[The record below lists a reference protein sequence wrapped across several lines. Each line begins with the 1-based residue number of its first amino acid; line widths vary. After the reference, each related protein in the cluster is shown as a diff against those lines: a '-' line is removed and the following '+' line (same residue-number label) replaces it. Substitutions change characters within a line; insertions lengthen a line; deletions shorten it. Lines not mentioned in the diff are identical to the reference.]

1 MVLPF
6 RRQWLVLACNLFCVG
21 DFECGVPVEAELM
34 ATEREDEVEYESDPE
49 DTKQSLAMRR
59 RRAASDDEESEKEE
73 ALEGEGGK
81 ESRVI
86 RSEESDSEGGA
97 ADYDDEEGELEEEE
111 ELDGEEE
118 EEEGNYED
126 AEEVI
131 DEEKVSERR
140 VGEVERNDGINMGHE
155 EEKDVVDR
163 DFKGEG
169 QIAVEE
175 PLGEWGEDQAED
187 QVEKKENEPFAVPT
201 AGAFYMHDDRFRDN
215 VGGRNRRTFGGRR
228 LWESKDERKWGHDKF
243 EEMTMQERRYDE
255 RRRTS
260 RGNYRGRGRNRGVDR
275 GYVRGNRARGFDN
288 NSPVGTGNN
297 SSNQNQV
304 PRGVRGRGPRR
315 YESSLKKSSHA
326 PPNHNKQSKKPLE
339 EASQDNSGQ
348 VFTSPLN
355 TEADQAPAKKQ
366 TFASSL
372 NSASPPFYPSSSSSK
387 DVASTQKKDGQV
399 GNLSRS
405 NRASMVDDNFSGS
418 PSNALSRGKNIANS
432 VGIDKLSIDG
442 SVTTSAA
449 KPLATLHIAPSG
461 SSVNTSQSFQNRAQG
476 RAMAPPA
483 GQMPYQ
489 NNPSQGQR
497 NRLSP
502 QMPVH
507 GGQRNAAPNRVQT
520 SPQVAGQRPGSGSQ
534 ASSPPKTA
542 ASVNSYETAEVEA
555 ASEANKLAGALVGKG
570 KGSVQGGGR
579 GSFVYSGAHVVGA
592 GGNMGVGHG
601 DQNFPGTPAFLPVM
615 QFGGQHPGV
624 PAVGMAFPGYVAQ
637 PQLGL
642 GGNSEMTWLPVLAGA
657 AGALGAT
664 YCSPYIAV
672 DGAYNASS
680 GQTTSMGTSS
690 KEGQSNKT
698 NSDWKPSQ
706 KPELVSEEHGQRQ
719 NKPRRYSEMNFGQ

>member
-1 MVLPF
+1 
-6 RRQWLVLACNLFCVG
+6 
-21 DFECGVPVEAELM
+21 M
-34 ATEREDEVEYESDPE
+34 ATGREDEVEYESDPDE
-49 DTKQSLAMRR
+49 TKQSLAMRR

-81 ESRVI
+81 ESRAGRV

-131 DEEKVSERR
+131 DEEKMNERR
-140 VGEVERNDGINMGHE
+140 VGEVERNDNINMGHE
-155 EEKDVVDR
+155 EEKEVVDR
-163 DFKGEG
+163 DFKDEG

-187 QVEKKENEPFAVPT
+187 QVEKKENEPYAVPT

-260 RGNYRGRGRNRGVDR
+260 RGNYRGRGRNRAVDR
-275 GYVRGNRARGFDN
+275 GYVRGNRARAFDN

-326 PPNHNKQSKKPLE
+326 PPNHNKQSKKPVE
-339 EASQDNSGQ
+339 EASQDNLGS
-348 VFTSPLN
+348 T
-355 TEADQAPAKKQ
+355 
-366 TFASSL
+366 
-372 NSASPPFYPSSSSSK
+372 SK
-387 DVASTQKKDGQV
+387 DVAPTQKKDGQV
-399 GNLSRS
+399 GNLSRN
-405 NRASMVDDNFSGS
+405 NRASMVDDNFSG
-418 PSNALSRGKNIANS
+418 PPPNALLRGKNIANS
-432 VGIDKLSIDG
+432 VGIDKLSIDD

-449 KPLATLHIAPSG
+449 KPLATLHIAPTG
-461 SSVNTSQSFQNRAQG
+461 SSVNASQSFQTRAQG
-476 RAMAPPA
+476 KAMAPPA

-502 QMPVH
+502 QVQVH
-507 GGQRNAAPNRVQT
+507 AGQRNAGPNRVQT

-534 ASSPPKTA
+534 ASSPPTTA
-542 ASVNSYETAEVEA
+542 ASVNSYETAEMEA
-555 ASEANKLAGALVGKG
+555 ASEANKSAGALVGKG

-615 QFGGQHPGV
+615 QFSGQHPGV
-624 PAVGMAFPGYVAQ
+624 PTVGMAFPGYVAP

-642 GGNSEMTWLPVLAGA
+642 GANSEMTWLPVLAGA

-672 DGAYNASS
+672 DGAYHAPS
-680 GQTTSMGTSS
+680 GQTTSMATSS

-706 KPELVSEEHGQRQ
+706 KPELLSEEHGQRQ

>member
-1 MVLPF
+1 
-6 RRQWLVLACNLFCVG
+6 
-21 DFECGVPVEAELM
+21 M

-49 DTKQSLAMRR
+49 ETKQSLAMRR
-59 RRAASDDEESEKEE
+59 RRAASDDEESEKEGE
-73 ALEGEGGK
+73 ASEGGGGGGGK
-81 ESRVI
+81 ESRVGRI
-86 RSEESDSEGGA
+86 RSEDSDSEGGA

-131 DEEKVSERR
+131 DEEEVNGRR
-140 VGEVERNDGINMGHE
+140 VGEVERNDGVHVGLE
-155 EEKDVVDR
+155 EEKEVVAR
-163 DFKGEG
+163 EAKSEG
-169 QIAVEE
+169 QIAADES
-175 PLGEWGEDQAED
+175 LGEWGEDQAED
-187 QVEKKENEPFAVPT
+187 QVEKKENEPYAVPT

-215 VGGRNRRTFGGRR
+215 VGGRNRRTFGGRK

-275 GYVRGNRARGFDN
+275 GYVRGNRARTFDTN
-288 NSPVGTGNN
+288 NPVGTGNN
-297 SSNQNQV
+297 SSSQNQV

-326 PPNHNKQSKKPLE
+326 PSNHNKYSKKSLE

-348 VFTSPLN
+348 VFISTLN
-355 TEADQAPAKKQ
+355 TEADAAPAKKQ

-387 DVASTQKKDGQV
+387 DIASTQKKDVQV
-399 GNLSRS
+399 GNL
-405 NRASMVDDNFSGS
+405 NRNNHASVVDDNFSGP
-418 PSNALSRGKNIANS
+418 PSALLRGKNITNS
-432 VGIDKLSIDG
+432 VGIDKLSIDD
-442 SVTTSAA
+442 SVITSAA
-449 KPLATLHIAPSG
+449 KPLATLHIAPTG
-461 SSVNTSQSFQNRAQG
+461 SSVNTSQSFQTRAQG
-476 RAMAPPA
+476 RAMASPA

-489 NNPSQGQR
+489 NNPSQGQS
-497 NRLSP
+497 NRVLP
-502 QMPVH
+502 QVPVH
-507 GGQRNAAPNRVQT
+507 AGQRSAAPNRVQT
-520 SPQVAGQRPGSGSQ
+520 SPQVSGQRPGSGSQ

-542 ASVNSYETAEVEA
+542 ASVNSYETAEIES
-555 ASEANKLAGALVGKG
+555 ASESSKSSGALVGKG

-664 YCSPYIAV
+664 YCSPYITV
-672 DGAYNASS
+672 DGAYHAPS
-680 GQTTSMGTSS
+680 GQTTSMGSSS
-690 KEGQSNKT
+690 KEGQSNKP
-698 NSDWKPSQ
+698 NSEWKPSQ
-706 KPELVSEEHGQRQ
+706 KPELVSEETGQRQ